1 MYQLYDKAFKKI
13 ESSLPEKTR
22 KEAKGY
28 DYRRS
33 ARLVKEYL
41 SKKGISYSREDVVNC
56 LLIIKPD
63 IVINR
68 YNQFRKIQFLIAE
81 ELYPDST
88 LQNLEIFYS
97 DSIPKYNLPEGM
109 RSLLDDFIKAGVQSP
124 KGWVMK
130 QLRVGGF
137 LNEMVCRK
145 GRTSVAQIT
154 WDDVAHYR
162 KTSTEFVAICSFLN
176 FIAARHIALPY
187 LAAVYHHSP
196 QRLQMYARCC
206 KDVVYPTTHEIA
218 DVYAC
223 QELMTNDLEAAGY
236 SQTVLKTAKTA
247 SNGLACFLYA
257 TGMGYSRQAMELY
270 SRIYTERVSRSSAN
284 VRHPL
289 LLLDGY
295 LNGERFEPMGYKSSR
310 PSAEFIG
317 WFKPYADKYRKH
329 RELEHIGNSAL
340 KGDRNALIRFSS
352 FLVKQGCS
360 CVGDITRQH
369 LKDFS
374 HADHHDSYEGKNR
387 YNRVIRLFLRFLF
400 EEDILKEDIGKA
412 MPKVNIMRA
421 RPTKTLTEDQYSH
434 ILDYCAEAENSGNY
448 LHSAIL
454 KMGLWTGLR
463 TSDICKLADENIDW
477 DRMELSLV
485 QQKTGVHI
493 RTPFPADLGN
503 TIWNYITKSRPVK
516 GEAGF
521 IFCSS
526 RAPFRHYSKT
536 ITNTILHK
544 ALPGDDV
551 HFQML
556 RKTFATR
563 MLRSGSTVSAVSDAL
578 GHVTDST
585 VDTYIDTNVDM
596 MRMCSMFLH
605 GIEYKGDV
613 L

>member
-1 MYQLYDKAFKKI
+1 MYQSYDEAFRKI

-28 DYRRS
+28 DLRRS
-33 ARLVKEYL
+33 VRLVREHL
-41 SKKGISYSREDVVNC
+41 SEKGSPYSREEAVNC
-56 LLIIKPD
+56 LLSIKSGIAKP
-63 IVINR
+63 R
-68 YNQFRKIQFLIAE
+68 YNLFRKIQFQIAE

-88 LQNLEIFYS
+88 LQNLKIFYS
-97 DSIPKYNLPEGM
+97 DSIPYYNLPEGM
-109 RSLLDDFIKAGVQSP
+109 NFLLDEFIQTGVLSP

-130 QLRVGGF
+130 QLRIGGF
-137 LNEMVCRK
+137 LNEMVRCN
-145 GRTSVAQIT
+145 GYTSVSQIT
-154 WDDVAHYR
+154 WDDVALYR
-162 KTSTEFVAICSFLN
+162 TTATEFVDIGSFLN
-176 FIAARHIALPY
+176 FIAARHTALPY
-187 LAAVYHHSP
+187 LGAVYNHSP
-196 QRLQMYARCC
+196 QRLQMYASCC
-206 KDVVYPTTHEIA
+206 KDIVYPTTDEIS

-223 QELMTNDLEAAGY
+223 QELLIGDLSAAGY
-236 SQTVLKTAKTA
+236 SRSVLKTAETA
-247 SNGLACFLYA
+247 FNGLACFLYA

-270 SRIYTERVSRSSAN
+270 SRIYVEKVSKYPAN
-284 VRHPL
+284 VRHPF

-295 LNGERFEPMGYKSSR
+295 LNGERLETKGYRSPR

-317 WFKPYADKYRKH
+317 WFKPYADRYRKH
-329 RELEHIGNSAL
+329 RELDHIGDSTL
-340 KGDRNALIRFSS
+340 KGDRNALVRFSS
-352 FLVKQGCS
+352 FLAKQGCC
-360 CVGDITRQH
+360 CVGDITRQR

-374 HADHHDSYEGKNR
+374 HADSHNSYEGKNR
-387 YNRVIRLFLRFLF
+387 YNRVIRLFLQFLF
-400 EEDILKEDIGKA
+400 EEDILKEDVGKA
-412 MPKVNIMRA
+412 IPKVNIVRA

-493 RTPFPADLGN
+493 RIPFPADLGN

-536 ITNTILHK
+536 ITNTIIHK
-544 ALPGDDV
+544 ALPGEAV

-563 MLRSGSTVSAVSDAL
+563 MLRSGANISAISDAL
-578 GHVTDST
+578 GHISDST
-585 VDTYIDTNVDM
+585 VDTYIDTNTDM

>member
-1 MYQLYDKAFKKI
+1 MYQSYDEAFRKI
-13 ESSLPEKTR
+13 ESSLPEKN
-22 KEAKGY
+22 KKKAKVY

-33 ARLVKEYL
+33 VRLVREHL
-41 SKKGISYSREDVVNC
+41 SGKGIPYSREEAVNC
-56 LLIIKPD
+56 LLSIKAGIAKP
-63 IVINR
+63 R
-68 YNQFRKIQFLIAE
+68 YNQFRKIQFQIAQ
-81 ELYPDST
+81 ELYPNST
-88 LQNLEIFYS
+88 LRNLEIFYS
-97 DSIPKYNLPEGM
+97 DSIPDYNLPEGM
-109 RSLLDDFIKAGVQSP
+109 DSLLDDFIQTGVLSP

-130 QLRVGGF
+130 QLRIGGF
-137 LNEMVCRK
+137 LSEMVCRN
-145 GRTSVAQIT
+145 GHTSVSQIT
-154 WDDVAHYR
+154 WDDVALYR
-162 KTSTEFVAICSFLN
+162 TTSTEFVDIGSFLN

-187 LAAVYHHSP
+187 LGAVYHHPP
-196 QRLQMYARCC
+196 QRLQMYAELC
-206 KDVVYPTTHEIA
+206 KDILFPTTHEIA

-223 QELMTNDLEAAGY
+223 QELLANDLEAAGY

-247 SNGLACFLYA
+247 TNGLACFLYA

-270 SRIYTERVSRSSAN
+270 SRIYTERVSRFSAN
-284 VRHPL
+284 IRHPL

-340 KGDRNALIRFSS
+340 KGDRNALVRFSS
-352 FLVKQGCS
+352 FLAKQGCS

-374 HADHHDSYEGKNR
+374 HTDYHDSYEGKNR

-412 MPKVNIMRA
+412 MPKVNIIRA

-448 LHSAIL
+448 LHLAIL

-463 TSDICKLADENIDW
+463 ASDICKLADENIDW

-493 RTPFPADLGN
+493 RIPFPADLGN

-544 ALPGDDV
+544 ALPGDAV

-563 MLRSGSTVSAVSDAL
+563 MLRSGANISAVSDAMSRIL
-578 GHVTDST
+578 RLTPT
-585 VDTYIDTNVDM
+585 LTPIQ
-596 MRMCSMFLH
+596 
-605 GIEYKGDV
+605 I
-613 L
+613 